1 VRSVAQQGPD
11 KYKVEVIHGTNRNV
25 VEF

>member
-1 VRSVAQQGPD
+1 VAQQGAD
-11 KYKVEVIHGTNRNV
+11 KYKVEVIHGSNRNV

>member
-1 VRSVAQQGPD
+1 VAQQGSD